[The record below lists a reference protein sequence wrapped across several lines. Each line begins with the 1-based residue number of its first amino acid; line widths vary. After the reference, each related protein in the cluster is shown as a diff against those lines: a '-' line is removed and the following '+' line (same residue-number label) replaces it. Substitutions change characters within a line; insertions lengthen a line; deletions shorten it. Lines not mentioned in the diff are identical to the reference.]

1 MKQRILVALLLAIG
15 LVGYAQNKTM
25 TTNNGAPVGDNQNSK
40 TVGEYGPVL
49 LEDIHLYSF
58 SIKSC

>member
-1 MKQRILVALLLAIG
+1 MKQKLVLAVLLTMS

-40 TVGEYGPVL
+40 TVGDTAPYFL
-49 LEDIHLYSF
+49 KTFI
-58 SIKSC
+58 